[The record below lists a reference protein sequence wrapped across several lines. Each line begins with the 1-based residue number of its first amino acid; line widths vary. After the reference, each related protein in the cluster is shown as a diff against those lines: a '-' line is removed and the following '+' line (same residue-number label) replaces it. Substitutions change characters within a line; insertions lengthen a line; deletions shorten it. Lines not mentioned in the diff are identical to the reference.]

1 MGTPK
6 RRGKAAA
13 NATSDATAT
22 AKSAAAASKDTA
34 PKKEVEEMENVSFLY
49 SMWKK

>member
-13 NATSDATAT
+13 NATGEATAT
-22 AKSAAAASKDTA
+22 AKNAVAA
-34 PKKEVEEMENVSFLY
+34 PKKWVEEMENVSFLY